1 MPLAKVRVSWRFPS
15 NSLSAIL
22 QVMEVMGCAA
32 GTPVLLC
39 KAELTVLA
47 SKRRHEVQKCLS
59 RVQGR
64 TPPKVLVVDRQGI
77 KERFLA
83 VLDAGIATTG
93 RCQRSLVCLSWSGC
107 FKIGSRKAKKRDK
120 SRETTREANMS
131 TGNE

>member
-1 MPLAKVRVSWRFPS
+1 VLRVHLF
-15 NSLSAIL
+15 
-22 QVMEVMGCAA
+22 
-32 GTPVLLC
+32 LLC
-39 KAELTVLA
+39 KAKLTVLA
-47 SKRRHEVQKCLS
+47 SKRRHDVQKCLS

-107 FKIGSRKAKKRDK
+107 FKSDQGKPKKQKPKEKERQE
-120 SRETTREANMS
+120 S
-131 TGNE
+131 